1 MLKFPKV
8 LEKKAKSVDEAKTQ
22 VLEELGC
29 TEDEIEIEVIEEGA
43 KGFLGLGSKEAV
55 ISVTLKNPEIAMA
68 KKFLGD
74 IFKSMKLDVEI
85 QAEMTEEDVLT
96 VNLIG
101 ENMGIVIGK
110 RGDTLDSLQ
119 YLTSIIVNKDSDK
132 YIKVVVDAEN
142 YREKRYNSLI
152 ALASRL
158 ADKVARTGKR
168 HTLEPMNPY
177 ERRIIHSSLQDN
189 EDVTTRSV
197 GEDPYRKV
205 VIESKKPRPYYKKS
219 YPKHQ
224 SFETYVEA
232 ETETEE
238 L

>member
-8 LEKKAKSVDEAKTQ
+8 LEKKAKSVDEAKAQ
-22 VLEELGC
+22 VLAELGVL
-29 TEDEIEIEVIEEGA
+29 EDEIEIEVVEEGA

-85 QAEMTEEDVLT
+85 EAEMTEEDVLT

-119 YLTSIIVNKDSDK
+119 YLTSIIVNRDSEK

-158 ADKVARTGKR
+158 ADKVARTGRR

-189 EDVTTRSV
+189 ENVTTRSV

-205 VIESKKPRPYYKKS
+205 VIESKNPRPSYKKS
-219 YPKHQ
+219 YPKHA

-232 ETETEE
+232 ESED

>member
-8 LEKKAKSVDEAKTQ
+8 LEKKAKSVDEAKAQ
-22 VLEELGC
+22 VLAELGV
-29 TEDEIEIEVIEEGA
+29 TEDEIEIEVVEEGA

-68 KKFLGD
+68 KKFLSD
-74 IFKSMKLDVEI
+74 IFTSMKLDVEI
-85 QAEMTEEDVLT
+85 NAEMTEEDVLT
-96 VNLIG
+96 VNLVG

-119 YLTSIIVNKDSDK
+119 YLTSIIVNKDSEK

-158 ADKVARTGKR
+158 ADKVARTGRR

-189 EDVTTRSV
+189 ENVTTRSI

-205 VIESKKPRPYYKKS
+205 VIESKNPRPSYRKS
-219 YPKHQ
+219 YQKH
-224 SFETYVEA
+224 SNFETYVEA
-232 ETETEE
+232 ENEE
-238 L
+238 V

>member
-1 MLKFPKV
+1 M
-8 LEKKAKSVDEAKTQ
+8 
-22 VLEELGC
+22 
-29 TEDEIEIEVIEEGA
+29 EIEVIEEGA

-68 KKFLGD
+68 KKFLSD

-85 QAEMTEEDVLT
+85 EAEMTAEDVLT

-101 ENMGIVIGK
+101 ENMGIIIGK

-177 ERRIIHSSLQDN
+177 ERRIIHTALQ
-189 EDVTTRSV
+189 
-197 GEDPYRKV
+197 GEKYVATKSEGEEPYRR
-205 VIESKKPRPYYKKS
+205 VIIRKKK
-219 YPKHQ
+219 
-224 SFETYVEA
+224 
-232 ETETEE
+232 
-238 L
+238 

>member
-8 LEKKAKSVDEAKTQ
+8 LEKKAKSVDEAKAQ

-68 KKFLGD
+68 KKFLSD

-232 ETETEE
+232 ETEE